1 MGEYANSRPLT
12 ALLVVIGIIVTALD
26 LVLLAS

>member
-1 MGEYANSRPLT
+1 MGEYVNSRPLT
-12 ALLVVIGIIVTALD
+12 ALLVVIGVVVTALD